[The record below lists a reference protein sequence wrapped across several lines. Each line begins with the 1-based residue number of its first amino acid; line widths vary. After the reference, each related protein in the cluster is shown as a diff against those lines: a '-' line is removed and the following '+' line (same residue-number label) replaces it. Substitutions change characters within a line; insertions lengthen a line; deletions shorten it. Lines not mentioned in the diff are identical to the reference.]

1 MLSLNNL
8 TMTLIVRKIRSAK
21 NLTEALNKVKPVKC
35 FNAMRHLNKVKWGED
50 PLEYQKRLRNEWD

>member
-1 MLSLNNL
+1 
-8 TMTLIVRKIRSAK
+8 MTLIVRKIRSAK

-35 FNAMRHLNKVKWGED
+35 FNAMRHLNKVKWGEG